1 MRTWGIG
8 ELSKIQALQ
17 YLRKA
22 TVKIIKIEAKKT
34 IEKTN
39 EINRWLT
46 EKINKTDKPLAR
58 FTRKKRE
65 RPQIKSEI
73 KEKLQMIPQKY
84 K

>member
-1 MRTWGIG
+1 M
-8 ELSKIQALQ
+8 Q

-58 FTRKKRE
+58 FTRKKRQ

-73 KEKLQMIPQKY
+73 KEKLQIYHKNTNDCKRML
-84 K
+84 